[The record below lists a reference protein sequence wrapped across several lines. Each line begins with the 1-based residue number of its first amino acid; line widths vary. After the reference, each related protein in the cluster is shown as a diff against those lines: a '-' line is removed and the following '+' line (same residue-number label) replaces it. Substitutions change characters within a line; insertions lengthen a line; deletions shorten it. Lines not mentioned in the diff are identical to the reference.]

1 MPNWNEIR
9 VPCMSVF
16 CSLEFFIC
24 ILVAGCVVLQG
35 YIKGVACVRGVQHSQ
50 STHTSTR
57 N

>member
-35 YIKGVACVRGVQHSQ
+35 DVKGVACVLGVQQ
-50 STHTSTR
+50 S
-57 N
+57 

>member
-16 CSLEFFIC
+16 CSLEFFFIC

-35 YIKGVACVRGVQHSQ
+35 DVKGVACVLGVQQ
-50 STHTSTR
+50 S
-57 N
+57 